1 MATISRISTDGGEV
15 GRVFYDA
22 GWQAY
27 GWRTAGFT
35 NGPYDTAEEAGED
48 LAAEL
53 ERFRLGAMIAL
64 MLADCRAHDAG
75 EA

>member
-27 GWRTAGFT
+27 GWRTPGFT
-35 NGPYDTAEEAGED
+35 NGPYETAEDAGED
-48 LAAEL
+48 LADEL

-75 EA
+75 EG